1 MIIIAIVICGFAF
14 AEKKEEE
21 EAAAWIRSALDN
33 V

>member
-21 EAAAWIRSALDN
+21 AAAWIRSALDN